1 MPAVRVEAAT
11 GHERD
16 HSARRCVM
24 RRCRIRVTTALAAV
38 AAVAAS
44 GARPIGAAE
53 VFIPDLVLKK
63 TYVKTA
69 TEDDG
74 LFLFHNQPFKSIFTP
89 TPITCPGPS
98 GTCTARVEVSTH
110 FFTNRNADGGDG
122 EKLVKC
128 RVLRSGAGLVPML
141 ALPNLVTVASLGDLH
156 YDEVA
161 TFSWVFR
168 NLPVGAYGIYVQCLA
183 TFGDADVVV
192 EARTLTID
200 VYKP

>member
-1 MPAVRVEAAT
+1 MRRSRVRV
-11 GHERD
+11 
-16 HSARRCVM
+16 
-24 RRCRIRVTTALAAV
+24 TALAALAV
-38 AAVAAS
+38 VAAS

-53 VFIPDLVLKK
+53 VFFPDLVLKK

-69 TEDDG
+69 TENDS
-74 LFLFHNQPFKSIFTP
+74 LFLFHNQFVWKSIFTP

-110 FFTNRNADGGDG
+110 FFTNRGLGGDG

-128 RVLRSGAGLVPML
+128 RVLRSGTSIAPLL
-141 ALPNLVTVASLGDLH
+141 ALPGSVVVASLGDLH

-168 NLPVGAYGIYVQCLA
+168 NLPVGAYGIYVQCMVTLA
-183 TFGDADVVV
+183 DADVSV
-192 EARTLTID
+192 EARSLTID